1 MNHNC
6 FPPPRSP
13 WARPEPF
20 GKGPFMPW
28 SPSEASEPFGQGWA
42 PPAPPRAEDHPLY
55 QRLDERLSS
64 PARHRAGSPAP
75 KRTHMI
81 FVLDQSYSML
91 KGRDV
96 TIAGFN
102 DQVAIVREHHAGA
115 GQTTVSLVLFNSQ
128 VQTRFAYAPPTHL
141 RGLTTQSYRPNG
153 DTALYDAIGQ
163 SFDLL
168 MQAEG
173 FNEENTAFFVA
184 IFTDGKENASHVVPG
199 SVVAKCIERLEATG
213 RVTVSFMGPQ
223 EGLRS
228 VADVLAMAPGNLS
241 GYDATTVVGRANAF
255 NAMSG
260 ATSSY
265 MALRS
270 QGISSTKSLYEA
282 EPKAK
287 S

>member
-6 FPPPRSP
+6 FPPPHSP
-13 WARPEPF
+13 WAMPGPLGQCPF
-20 GKGPFMPW
+20 APW
-28 SPSEASEPFGQGWA
+28 T
-42 PPAPPRAEDHPLY
+42 PAAAPRAEDHPLY
-55 QRLDERLSS
+55 KRLEERLSS
-64 PARHRAGSPAP
+64 PPTHRAGAHAP

-91 KGRDV
+91 KGREV

-102 DQVAIVREHHAGA
+102 DQVAIVREQHAGA
-115 GQTTVSLVLFNSQ
+115 GHTTVSLVLFNSH
-128 VQTRFAYAPPTHL
+128 VQTRYAFAPPSHL
-141 RGLTTQSYRPNG
+141 QGLTVATYRPNG

-163 SFDLL
+163 SFELV

-173 FNEENTAFFVA
+173 FEDENTAFFVA
-184 IFTDGKENASHVVPG
+184 IFTDGGENASHRVPG
-199 SVVAKCIERLEATG
+199 DVVAKCIERLEATG

-223 EGLRS
+223 EGLKS
-228 VADVLAMAPGNLS
+228 VADSLAMAPGNLS
-241 GYDATTVVGRANAF
+241 GYDATTIVGREHAF

-270 QGISSTKSLYEA
+270 QGISSTKSLYATEPEA
-282 EPKAK
+282 KP
-287 S
+287 